1 MGAKER
7 EEVKQLGEHKWVAII
22 AIVAIVLSVGAIAWA
37 AVAWAEG
44 KDCLGHDR
52 IGPTLSQRDNV
63 GQRLQDA
70 APNMGA
76 MAGGKDRGGVA
87 GDLREQGIQRV
98 VALLDH
104 VRDDMTVED
113 QAQYDALVDSLKDQ
127 RTEVQEATQELAD
140 TLKELRALL
149 AKYVGPESEG
159 AE

>member
-1 MGAKER
+1 LTAKER

-22 AIVAIVLSVGAIAWA
+22 AIIAILLSVGAIAWA

-44 KDCLGHDR
+44 KDCPGRDR
-52 IGPTLSQRDNV
+52 IGPTFPQRDNV

-76 MAGGKDRGGVA
+76 MAGDKDRGAVA
-87 GDLREQGIQRV
+87 GNLREQGIQRV
-98 VALLDH
+98 VALLDR

-113 QAQYDALVDSLKDQ
+113 QAQYDALVETFKDQ
-127 RTEVQEATQELAD
+127 RAEVQEATQELAD

-149 AKYVGPESEG
+149 AKYVGPESDE